1 MVIRHVAP
9 VFRYVAVVSAVG
21 LALLATILVTS
32 FRPSEFTS
40 LEFWVLSGVIILA
53 EFLPIRL
60 PRRTE
65 VVTISAAATFTL
77 ALLLMH
83 GLGAALPALVTAGI
97 LDDIWRHKPV
107 WKIGFNAAQ
116 YTLSLSSGALVLW
129 LLTDLPRAGGVFEL
143 QELPAIMLAGV
154 VFFMVNSL
162 LTGIGIAL
170 AEGGRIAQSLRSN
183 VALISVTDALLLA
196 FTPIVVAVA
205 NYSLWLLPLLA
216 LPMVAVYKS
225 ATISLRNLELARNLE
240 ALYNATRLSYGE
252 QKLEDSI
259 GSLLQ
264 QTCAMF
270 RAERASLVLLSAD
283 EGDRALQ
290 STFVVDDR
298 MRFMEPVELDP
309 RRGVWARTIAEET
322 GVRVAQDSA
331 SKKLQAHLEAEEI
344 RDALVAPVRG
354 SDAVIGV
361 MQVANRIEGT
371 FSDEDLKL
379 FETLA
384 NHAGV
389 SVENARLV
397 TQLEES
403 LAHLTEMNRLKDDF
417 VASVSHELRTPLTS
431 IKGYVGT
438 LLRPEA
444 SFSEE
449 QRRDFLQTVSR
460 QSNRLQR
467 LIEDLLAVSRIE
479 TATTSASLTTVSVPR
494 LVRHVLDE
502 LRERL
507 ETHPVDL
514 QFDPDLPTVETDEG
528 KVHQIVANLVDNA
541 MKYSDAG
548 TRVTISARR
557 DQDGVLVT
565 VADKGRGIPADQQ
578 AKVFD
583 RFYQVDQTSTR
594 AVGGT
599 GLGLYICRTMA
610 EAIGARIWLD
620 RSDDTGSTFALWL
633 PLRFWANEPEVA
645 PIAHTPA
652 LNPRAATPPKL

>member
-1 MVIRHVAP
+1 MQGVIGQIQP
-9 VFRYVAVVSAVG
+9 VFRYVGVVSLVG
-21 LALLATILVTS
+21 WTALVTIMATS
-32 FRPSEFTS
+32 FRPSEFSS
-40 LEFWVLSGVIILA
+40 LEFWVLTAVILLA
-53 EFLPIRL
+53 EFFPIQL

-83 GLGAALPALVTAGI
+83 GLGAALPALVAAGMI
-97 LDDIWRHKPV
+97 DDAWRRKPL

-116 YTLSLSSGALVLW
+116 YTLSLGAGALILGVF
-129 LLTDLPRAGGVFEL
+129 TQLPRPGGVFEMI
-143 QELPAIMLAGV
+143 ELPGIMLAGV

-170 AEGGRIAQSLRSN
+170 AEGGKIVQSLRAN

-216 LPMVAVYKS
+216 LPMIAVYKS

-240 ALYNATRLSYGE
+240 ALYDATRLSYGE
-252 QKLEDSI
+252 QKLQDSI
-259 GSLLQ
+259 RSLLE
-264 QTCAMF
+264 QTCHMF
-270 RAERASLVLLSAD
+270 RAERASLILLASD
-283 EGDRALQ
+283 GGEQALE
-290 STFVVDDR
+290 STFVLEGPFS
-298 MRFMEPVELDP
+298 FMKAVKLDP
-309 RRGVWARTIAEET
+309 RSGVWARVIAEEAT
-322 GVRVAQDSA
+322 LLVAQDSV
-331 SKKLQAHLEAEEI
+331 STKLRAHLEAEQI

-354 SDAVIGV
+354 SDAVIGI
-361 MQVANRIEGT
+361 MQVANRNPGT
-371 FSDEDLKL
+371 FGDDDLKL

-384 NHAGV
+384 SHTGV

-397 TQLEES
+397 SQLEES

-444 SFSEE
+444 NFPEE
-449 QRRDFLQTVSR
+449 QKRDFLETVAR

-479 TATTSASLTTVSVPR
+479 STTTSATLSTLSLPT
-494 LVRHVLDE
+494 LVQDVLDE
-502 LRERL
+502 LRDRVEA
-507 ETHPVDL
+507 HPVDVRL
-514 QFDPDLPTVETDEG
+514 ESDLPLIETDEG
-528 KVHQIVANLVDNA
+528 KVHQILGNLVENA
-541 MKYSDAG
+541 MKYSDTGA
-548 TRVTISARR
+548 RVTITGRR
-557 DQDGVLVT
+557 DREGVLVT
-565 VADKGRGIPADQQ
+565 VADEGRGIPPDEQ
-578 AKVFD
+578 AKIFE
-583 RFYQVDQTSTR
+583 RFYQVDQSSTR

-610 EAIGARIWLD
+610 EALGARIWLD
-620 RSDDTGSTFALWL
+620 KSDETGSVFAFWL
-633 PLRFWANEPEVA
+633 PLSFWTEPQSPA
-645 PIAHTPA
+645 PIGKPG
-652 LNPRAATPPKL
+652 

>member
-1 MVIRHVAP
+1 MAP
-9 VFRYVAVVSAVG
+9 VFRYVAVVSVIG
-21 LALLATILVTS
+21 WALLTAILVTS
-32 FRPSEFTS
+32 FRLSEFTS
-40 LEFWVLSGVIILA
+40 PEFWVLTSVIVLA
-53 EFLPIRL
+53 EFLPLRL

-83 GLGAALPALVTAGI
+83 GLAAALPALVTAGI
-97 LDDIWRHKPV
+97 LDDIWRRKPV

-116 YTLSLSSGALVLW
+116 YTLSLSSGALILW

-143 QELPAIMLAGV
+143 QELPAIMFAGV
-154 VFFMVNSL
+154 IFFMVNSL

-216 LPMVAVYKS
+216 LPMIAVYKS
-225 ATISLRNLELARNLE
+225 ATISLKNLEMARNLE
-240 ALYNATRLSYGE
+240 ALYDATRLSYGE

-259 GSLLQ
+259 GSLLR
-264 QTCAMF
+264 QTCEMF
-270 RAERASLVLLSAD
+270 RAESASLVLLSSDGAD
-283 EGDRALQ
+283 GAMR
-290 STFVVDDR
+290 STFTGEGR

-331 SKKLQAHLEAEEI
+331 SKKLQAHLEAEDI

-361 MQVANRIEGT
+361 MQVTNRVEGA
-371 FSDEDLKL
+371 FSDDDLKL

-444 SFSEE
+444 RFTEE
-449 QRRDFLQTVSR
+449 QQRDFLQTVSR

-479 TATTSASLTTVSVPR
+479 TATTSATLSTVSLPR
-494 LVRHVLDE
+494 LVSDVLDE
-502 LRERL
+502 LRQRM

-514 QFDPDLPTVETDEG
+514 RLDPDLPTIETDEG
-528 KVHQIVANLVDNA
+528 KVHQIIANLVDNA
-541 MKYSDAG
+541 MKYSDPG
-548 TRVTISARR
+548 TRVTVAGKR

-565 VADKGRGIPADQQ
+565 VADQGRGIPPDQQ
-578 AKVFD
+578 AKVFE

-620 RSDDTGSTFALWL
+620 RSDESGSVFALWL
-633 PLRFWANEPEVA
+633 PLRFWANASDAAPVAQA
-645 PIAHTPA
+645 PIA
-652 LNPRAATPPKL
+652 